1 MNTEKILIVED
12 EVLIAE
18 HINDLL
24 LGFGLQEIYLA
35 HSFPLALAAIENIKP
50 TIVLLDIHLKSPL
63 EGIQLAKILDEN
75 GDTPYIFISAN
86 VDLLV
91 IQEAT
96 HTHAAAYITKPI
108 KKSDLFAAIQ
118 IALKTNRQ
126 KEEQFLIVK
135 DSYSN
140 VQINRNEIQYIE
152 GSGNYINIFTIN
164 QKFVIRKSLDWIE
177 AELPNLSFIR
187 VHRSFIINTNHVQ
200 RINQKSVF
208 INNTEIPISRTYQTR
223 IIEYLNKNS

>member
-1 MNTEKILIVED
+1 MNTETILIVED

-18 HINDLL
+18 HIKDLL

-35 HSFPLALAAIENIKP
+35 HSYPLALAAIEKLNP
-50 TIVLLDIHLKSPL
+50 SIVLLDIHLKLPT
-63 EGIQLAKILDEN
+63 EGIELAKLLDEK
-75 GDTPYIFISAN
+75 GGIPYIFISAN
-86 VDLLV
+86 VDLLI

-118 IALKTNRQ
+118 IAMKSNSQ
-126 KEEQFLIVK
+126 KKESFLIVK

-140 VQINRNEIQYIE
+140 VQINRNDIMYIE
-152 GSGNYINIFTIN
+152 GSGNYINIFTLN
-164 QKFVIRKSLDWIE
+164 QKLVIRRSLDWIE

-187 VHRSFIINTNHVQ
+187 IHRSFIINTNHVQ
-200 RINQKSVF
+200 RISQKSVF
-208 INNTEIPISRTYQTR
+208 INEIEIPVSRTYHGR
-223 IIEYLNKNS
+223 ITEYLNKHS